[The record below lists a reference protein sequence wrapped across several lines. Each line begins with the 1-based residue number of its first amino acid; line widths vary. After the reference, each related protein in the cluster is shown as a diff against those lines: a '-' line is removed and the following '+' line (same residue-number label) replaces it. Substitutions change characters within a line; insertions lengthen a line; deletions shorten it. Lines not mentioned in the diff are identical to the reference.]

1 MRMPSRFGTVR
12 TDADGKILSWE
23 EKPVLDE
30 YINCGFFVFERAFL
44 DYLTEDEECDLEKEP
59 LQQQVAAPYVPY
71 NNPSSLKMRPRAD
84 STALAVRATEPA
96 GSPGRE
102 PDVLES
108 V

>member
-1 MRMPSRFGTVR
+1 MVAKPRTGSVGPVCTVDGPGRRRTVR
-12 TDADGKILSWE
+12 T
-23 EKPVLDE
+23 
-30 YINCGFFVFERAFL
+30 
-44 DYLTEDEECDLEKEP
+44 LTEKEP